1 LSESASRRPYPYIAP
16 TFYDRSIGT
25 ASYNALQFEMKKR
38 YTNGLFYQV
47 SYTYAKSIDEGSSGW
62 FGVEGQSLTDPYNLK
77 GSRGP
82 SGFDLTHTLSVSML
96 YQVPI
101 GKGKRFSTGH
111 SAFDYVLGNWQINN
125 LFSARSGGPYNVY
138 YGASDIA
145 GTGNVSWAQYERANL
160 VGDPHSGSCPGGS
173 KVGSAPCYFN
183 TSAFAVPALGTFGT
197 SGRDAF
203 RSAPYWDLTSSVF
216 RQFPLWA
223 EDRRLEFRA
232 EAFNLF
238 NTVIFGG
245 PGNDISN
252 PGSFGKVTSAGNS
265 ARQLQFSLKLIF

>member
-1 LSESASRRPYPYIAP
+1 
-16 TFYDRSIGT
+16 
-25 ASYNALQFEMKKR
+25 
-38 YTNGLFYQV
+38 LFYQV
-47 SYTYAKSIDEGSSGW
+47 TYTYAKSIDEGSSGW

-125 LFSARSGGPYNVY
+125 LFSARSGAPFNVY
-138 YGASDIA
+138 YGASDWA

-160 VGDPHSGSCPGGS
+160 VGDPHSGSCPAPVS
-173 KVGSAPCYFN
+173 AKVGSAACDFN
-183 TSAFAVPALGTFGT
+183 TAAFAVPAKGTFGN

-203 RSAPYWDLTSSVF
+203 RSAPYWDLTSSIF

-238 NTVIFGG
+238 NTVIFGQ

-252 PGSFGKVTSAGNS
+252 LSSFGKVTSAGNS
-265 ARQLQFSLKLIF
+265 ARQLQFSLKLLF